1 MDPPSISEEIQ
12 DLMMSSDEE
21 APKVYFPPSRV
32 TARFNRHPNSRRKT
46 SAASSRR
53 NSISSHHSNRS
64 TLSTHGGPQ
73 STHIAQHLRRASILE
88 NRKARLADK
97 AAHAEEVRLRAAMA
111 KAAPRTSTNS
121 EIRVAAAIKARER
134 HLAQVAAHCAEEV
147 QRAKRVAEDTREKK
161 AAENLK
167 LKGDMEERLA
177 EAERRRV
184 LYQQSQRRTRATF
197 LPPVEE
203 KKFAANNWKPRNDD
217 EAARLI
223 QKAWRNRQRRHVVHN
238 FMQLGLTV
246 DSIKKTEFEDVGAL
260 LSQEKVLACTSNI
273 MKLCGL
279 HDNDGASAEERTA
292 VRIFLSTFLILG
304 HPDYVLSQEGVQEQD
319 LIAKAEQLLLSFGS
333 VISSP
338 QKTSLFSPLSSQL
351 AALAES
357 YASFQSAFLAWKDHD
372 ASVLLQT
379 MLAQFVELDAIWQTV
394 KNDTDGG
401 VAEDYREGI
410 QRNQTQLLVRLKR
423 LAGPEK
429 AMDMIRLAVRA
440 NRKTKSK
447 KKYVGDIRPRAIQ
460 SEPPID
466 QVHQLSS
473 QPATHSWK
481 STSLVP
487 DNRTVVHELA
497 INKEYRIDIKSRV
510 DTRGPLNQAIS
521 QSMRDSLELGD
532 SMWIVGVAE
541 IIREKLLR
549 LVVPGKSLYNLISE
563 TLDLKLIA
571 DQVTLG
577 SFSYERF
584 YSFMN
589 SILPK
594 LCAPVRDAEV
604 RALVQDQNEDPI
616 ERLAKLIYVIDL
628 LLLDHANFTL
638 QTHAPML
645 RKEAASYEQGCFS
658 KMVETGSPSRTI
670 QWWNHARARAVEDA
684 SRRAADGVS
693 YLSTRLTP
701 ERIYSQGLVD
711 LAIAVT
717 KLDDHDLPETL
728 ELDRERILRMRS
740 DVLRMITIDAILLT
754 AKNLLKRDVRSQW
767 KLEAQRMWNFPY
779 ENVQNFFSII
789 DSRHTMPFAS
799 KNQLSATIE
808 RVLNE
813 ARTGQ
818 ASHPVMK
825 VLLRKLKTHILTRLT
840 ASSAEDRVRA
850 TSTAGETLA
859 SSGLCEFVGEIGRLV
874 DELAIVGEVD
884 RAAHGKWYDE
894 ISSTT
899 LQDSSL

>member
-1 MDPPSISEEIQ
+1 
-12 DLMMSSDEE
+12 MMSSDEE
-21 APKVYFPPSRV
+21 APKIYFPPSRI
-32 TARFNRHPNSRRKT
+32 TARFNRYSSGRRKT

-161 AAENLK
+161 AAEHLK

-184 LYQQSQRRTRATF
+184 LYQQSQRRTRATY

-203 KKFAANNWKPRNDD
+203 KKAVAHSWKPRNDE

-223 QKAWRNRQRRHVVHN
+223 QKSWRNRRQRHIIHD

-246 DSIKKTEFEDVGAL
+246 DNIQKTEFEEVGAL
-260 LSQEKVLACTSNI
+260 LSQEKILTCTSN
-273 MKLCGL
+273 MLKLCGL
-279 HDNDGASAEERTA
+279 HDIDGVNTVERTA

-304 HPDYVLSQEGVQEQD
+304 HPAYVLSQDGVQEQD
-319 LIAKAEQLLLSFGS
+319 LMAKAEQLLLSFGN

-338 QKTSLFSPLSSQL
+338 PKTFKISPPSSEL
-351 AALAES
+351 AALTES
-357 YASFQSAFLAWKDHD
+357 YASFRSAFLAWKDHD
-372 ASVLLQT
+372 SSVLLQT
-379 MLAQFVELDAIWQTV
+379 MLAQFVELDAIWQSV
-394 KNDTDGG
+394 KNDTNGD
-401 VAEDYREGI
+401 VAEAYREGI

-423 LAGPEK
+423 LAGPET
-429 AMDMIRLAVRA
+429 AMNMIRTAVKA

-447 KKYVGDIRPRAIQ
+447 KNPIRDIRPRAML
-460 SEPPID
+460 SEPT
-466 QVHQLSS
+466 HQANQPSS
-473 QPATHSWK
+473 HPVTQSWK
-481 STSLVP
+481 PTSFVP

-497 INKEYRIDIKSRV
+497 INKEYRIDIKSRE
-510 DTRGPLNQAIS
+510 DTRGPMIQAIS
-521 QSMRDSLELGD
+521 QSMRENLELGD
-532 SMWIVGVAE
+532 SMWIVGIAE
-541 IIREKLLR
+541 TIRENLLR
-549 LVVPGKSLYNLISE
+549 LVAPGKSLHILISE
-563 TLDLKLIA
+563 MLDLKMIA

-584 YSFMN
+584 FSFMD
-589 SILPK
+589 SVLPK
-594 LCAPVRDAEV
+594 ICAPVRDAEV
-604 RALVQDQNEDPI
+604 RALVEEHNGDPI
-616 ERLAKLIYVIDL
+616 ERLAKLNYVIGL

-645 RKEAASYEQGCFS
+645 IKEAASYEEGCFS
-658 KMVETGSPSRTI
+658 KTMETGSPLKTV
-670 QWWNHARARAVEDA
+670 QWWDRARAKAIEDT
-684 SRRAADGVS
+684 SRRAVDGAS
-693 YLSTRLTP
+693 YLSSRLTP
-701 ERIYSQGLVD
+701 ERIYSQGLID

-717 KLDDHDLPETL
+717 KLGDHDLPETL

-767 KLEAQRMWNFPY
+767 KPEASRMWNLPY
-779 ENVQNFFSII
+779 ESVQNFLSIV
-789 DSRHTMPFAS
+789 DSRHTMPFTS
-799 KNQLSATIE
+799 KNQLSTAIE
-808 RVLNE
+808 RILTE

-818 ASHPVMK
+818 ANHPVMK
-825 VLLRKLKTHILTRLT
+825 VLLRKMKTHILTRLT
-840 ASSAEDRVRA
+840 ASSTEDRVRA
-850 TSTAGETLA
+850 TSTAGEVLA
-859 SSGLCEFVGEIGRLV
+859 SGGLAEFVGEIGRLV

-894 ISSTT
+894 ISNAA
-899 LQDSSL
+899 LQDSTL